1 MDYSASLA
9 EKAQRFMSLQAFEGD
24 DDFDL
29 EELAAR
35 ERSRSF
41 FRPRLSKKKPA
52 SIVNAVLEDAPRLE
66 TPKRVSSAPGLD
78 SGNASSTKNTPADVP
93 VGGPR
98 RNALR
103 RAGERR
109 SDETVV
115 PDSTRASVRAVQ
127 RSETTPMPAL
137 KRLLS
142 DPRESP
148 SHAVQPKRRKRGSE
162 PVERPEE
169 EHIFKHLSFFYI
181 PDNDVAPARRIRINK
196 AREFGASWT
205 RVMSAATHVV
215 VDKGL
220 QWKDVERMLAGADRE
235 HPPEVVNEDYPI
247 DCIMFKAVLDPA
259 QRKYQLTGQPPSQ
272 PGPPA
277 SEIPPS
283 SGDTSNSLQLKPPQ
297 KNLKKW
303 DYVAPKAT
311 PTRSE
316 ESTQGSRVAGTPAS
330 QGSESNSLDAAPVV
344 ASTTEIVPQPLPQR
358 CPAST
363 SAGKAAPARGDRD
376 GKGDELSEYIDMLQ
390 EYRNLPLD
398 ADDED
403 ESKQTID
410 LARGSSG
417 SDHSGS
423 DEERNRSNRARRSS
437 RQKNLAFEERFACNS
452 ATSKDAASRQDNP
465 NARTIEVLQQMAT
478 YYYHIDDHWRTLGYR
493 KAIATLKRQDVK
505 ITTEEEAFRL
515 PAIGSRIAQKI
526 EEIVTTDRLQ
536 RLEYA
541 EAEPMSKSL
550 QLFLQIYGVGNR
562 QAQQWLAQ
570 GFRTLD
576 DLRAKARLS
585 ENQRVWV
592 DHHDDLVRRISR
604 REVEALGSV
613 VKRTAS
619 KVDPQVEIIIG
630 GSYRRGANDSG
641 DIDFIITKAATSTTA
656 DLVPFLNELV
666 SRLEA
671 ASFLVARL
679 AASRSGRE
687 GSKWH
692 GCCILPPT
700 SGINVDDAKGYV
712 PVWRRVDFLL
722 VPETEIGAALIYF
735 TGNDIFN
742 RSMRLLAS
750 KKGMRLN
757 QRGLYRDTMHGAGR
771 EKPSDGD
778 LLEGRDERR
787 IFDLLGVRW
796 REPHER
802 WC

>member
-1 MDYSASLA
+1 MDSSASLA
-9 EKAQRFMSLQAFEGD
+9 EKAQRFMSLQILEGD

-35 ERSRSF
+35 QRSRSF
-41 FRPRLSKKKPA
+41 FGPRLSKKKPA
-52 SIVNAVLEDAPRLE
+52 SIVEDSPGLE
-66 TPKRVSSAPGLD
+66 TPKRTSSAPGVD
-78 SGNASSTKNTPADVP
+78 SGNASSTKNTPAYVLI
-93 VGGPR
+93 GGPR
-98 RNALR
+98 SNALS
-103 RAGERR
+103 RAGEPR

-115 PDSTRASVRAVQ
+115 PDSTRASARAVQ
-127 RSETTPMPAL
+127 RSEKTPMPTL
-137 KRLLS
+137 KRLIS

-148 SHAVQPKRRKRGSE
+148 SHAVQPKRRKRGPE
-162 PVERPEE
+162 PVERPQEE
-169 EHIFKHLSFFYI
+169 QIFGHLSFFYI

-196 AREFGASWT
+196 AREFGATWT

-215 VDKGL
+215 VDRAL
-220 QWKDVERMLAGADRE
+220 QWNDVERMLAGADRE

-259 QRKYQLTGQPPSQ
+259 QRKYQLTGQPPRQ

-277 SEIPPS
+277 SEVPPS
-283 SGDTSNSLQLKPPQ
+283 SVDTSKSLQLKPPQ
-297 KNLKKW
+297 RNPRKW
-303 DYVAPKAT
+303 DYVPPKAT

-316 ESTQGSRVAGTPAS
+316 ESTPGSRVAGTPIP
-330 QGSESNSLDAAPVV
+330 QGSESSSVDAGPVV
-344 ASTTEIVPQPLPQR
+344 TSPTGIMRQPLPDLSSANTRNGRAAQ
-358 CPAST
+358 T
-363 SAGKAAPARGDRD
+363 SGDQ
-376 GKGDELSEYIDMLQ
+376 GSKGDELSEYIDMLQ
-390 EYRNLPLD
+390 EYRDLPLD

-403 ESKQTID
+403 ESKQTTD
-410 LARGSSG
+410 LARDSSG
-417 SDHSGS
+417 SDYSCS
-423 DEERNRSNRARRSS
+423 DEERKRSNRAKKSS
-437 RQKNLAFEERFACNS
+437 RQKNLAFEERFACNT
-452 ATSKDAASRQDNP
+452 ATSKDAASRHDNP
-465 NARTIEVLQQMAT
+465 NARTIEILQQMAT
-478 YYYHIDDHWRTLGYR
+478 YYDRIDDHWRTLGYR

-536 RLEYA
+536 RLEHA

-570 GFRTLD
+570 GFRTLA
-576 DLRAKARLS
+576 DLKAKARLS

-592 DHHDDLVRRISR
+592 DHHDDLVRRIPK

-619 KVDPQVEIIIG
+619 KIDPQVEIIIG

-656 DLVPFLNELV
+656 DLIPFLNELV
-666 SRLEA
+666 SRLED

-700 SGINVDDAKGYV
+700 DGINVDEAKGYV

-757 QRGLYRDTMHGAGR
+757 QRGLYKDTTRGAGR
-771 EKPSDGD
+771 EKPPEGD

-796 REPHER
+796 RSPHER